1 MKRKVLMATA
11 FLMAVMSVG
20 CGGDNSSTADNSQTT
35 TTTSTALVTEQTTGV
50 SADTAVGTGVVT
62 GGTDTGTGVATG
74 IVTDISGTETATTTS
89 SQTGYGIIDTSKID
103 FSDVESLDNTKQC
116 FGSGVNVNEDNR
128 PTNPVALQEQ
138 YGDIGGLF
146 IGEKSK
152 NIYLTFDEGYENGY
166 TEKILDVLKAKNCS
180 AVFFVTMEYVQS
192 NPELITRMINEGHV
206 VGNHSVHHKSMP
218 ELTTQEDIAEIADLH
233 NYVYENFGYSMSLF
247 RPPMGEF
254 SEKTIAI
261 ANKLGYK
268 TTLWSFAYK
277 DWITDDQPAIS
288 DAYAKV
294 TGSVH
299 DGALYLLHAVSSTNT
314 AILGDVID
322 NFRSLGYTVGAY
334 R

>member
-1 MKRKVLMATA
+1 M
-11 FLMAVMSVG
+11 
-20 CGGDNSSTADNSQTT
+20 
-35 TTTSTALVTEQTTGV
+35 
-50 SADTAVGTGVVT
+50 
-62 GGTDTGTGVATG
+62 
-74 IVTDISGTETATTTS
+74 
-89 SQTGYGIIDTSKID
+89 
-103 FSDVESLDNTKQC
+103 
-116 FGSGVNVNEDNR
+116 
-128 PTNPVALQEQ
+128 QEK